1 MSELSLY
8 WFSPDF
14 SCNCYIIRFHQLFL
28 YWFSP
33 LGVRGSCFGFP
44 GWHTFWQWMWQRLD
58 KVWYH
63 HGLNKD
69 FMIALIRIEGG
80 SNYDNK
86 RCATSSS
93 TAPSVDRFDCSC
105 DDHWFGIFWEMFGLI
120 TNFAP
125 TPLPIKGQKKKF
137 VLSSMDH
144 PVDCVT
150 TQILWRHPQLQLR
163 QREPLHDCYVSDF
176 LFLSFY
182 SFVCCFFCCIAF

>member
-69 FMIALIRIEGG
+69 FMITLIRIEGG

-93 TAPSVDRFDCSC
+93 TAPSVDRFDCCC
-105 DDHWFGIFWEMFGLI
+105 DDHWFGIFWEIFGFA
-120 TNFAP
+120 NFAP
-125 TPLPIKGQKKKF
+125 SPPHKRTKEKSCTVFYG
-137 VLSSMDH
+137 SSCWLRHH
-144 PVDCVT
+144 PDTVEAPSTAT
-150 TQILWRHPQLQLR
+150 TTAWAPPWLLR
-163 QREPLHDCYVSDF
+163 QWFS
-176 LFLSFY
+176 LFVVL
-182 SFVCCFFCCIAF
+182 